1 MPIFKKSYLEFQIAE
16 VEKELK
22 AVSREIRIRERFDRR
37 QRRPAGIRLPL
48 RKPESDNEKDR
59 ADASRQR
66 LASYLSAGSF
76 QTIAHH
82 KFRSDL
88 VRRRRLLLGGAVLG
102 LAAAV
107 WIIWKLF
114 F

>member
-1 MPIFKKSYLEFQIAE
+1 MPIFKKSYLDFRIAE

-22 AVSREIRIRERFDRR
+22 AVSREIRVRERFDRR
-37 QRRPAGIRLPL
+37 QRRLAGSRFPVG
-48 RKPESDNEKDR
+48 KPEGESEKDR
-59 ADASRQR
+59 ENASRRR
-66 LASYLSAGSF
+66 LASYLSAGSV

-88 VRRRRLLLGGAVLG
+88 VRRRRLLLGGAVLV

-107 WIIWKLF
+107 WIVWKLVS
-114 F
+114 

>member
-1 MPIFKKSYLEFQIAE
+1 MSIFKKSYLDFRISE

-22 AVSREIRIRERFDRR
+22 AVSREIRARERFDRR
-37 QRRPAGIRLPL
+37 QKKLAGSRFPAG
-48 RKPESDNEKDR
+48 KPGGDSEKDR
-59 ADASRQR
+59 EEASRRR

-88 VRRRRLLLGGAVLG
+88 VRRRRILLGGVILG

-107 WIIWKLF
+107 WIAWKLF